1 MNWKNAY
8 QIPLMF
14 EVGIF
19 GRLIV
24 RERLHQVL
32 NSPVATFDAL
42 IADLLVSAL
51 DELLAIEY
59 SVAHRHIASRAQMW
73 RAFLNEMIVLLRS
86 KYLNKVTHYIK
97 YTFN

>member
-1 MNWKNAY
+1 
-8 QIPLMF
+8 MF

-32 NSPVATFDAL
+32 NSSVATFDAL
-42 IADLLVSAL
+42 IADLLVSAF

-59 SVAHRHIASRAQMW
+59 SVANRYISSRAQMW

-86 KYLNKVTHYIK
+86 KYLRKVKHYIN
-97 YTFN
+97 YIFN